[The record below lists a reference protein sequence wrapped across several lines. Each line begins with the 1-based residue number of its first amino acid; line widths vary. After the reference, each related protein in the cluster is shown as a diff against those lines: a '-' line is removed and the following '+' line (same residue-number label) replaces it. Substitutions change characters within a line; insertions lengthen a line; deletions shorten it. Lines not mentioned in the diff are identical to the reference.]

1 MGEAG
6 RLMAREPVVD
16 VRGMT
21 KRYGARTVVDN
32 VSFEVH
38 RGEVFALIG
47 PNGSGKTTT
56 IRMLCGLLK
65 PTAGAASVLGYDI
78 VRDAQ
83 QLKQQIGYMSQ
94 RFSLYQDL
102 SVLDNLKF
110 YARVYNVPR
119 KTREERLRELLAMSG
134 LVGRER
140 QPVGQLSGGWKQ
152 RLALACAIVHRPPL
166 LFLDEPTAAVDPVAR
181 RRFFATIFSLV
192 RDGVTAIITTHHLEE
207 AEYANRVGMMQ
218 DGVLQALAA
227 PAELRQGALRGVLLS
242 LVCDRPI
249 DAVEILRDLAGV
261 REAVLYGQTIHTLID
276 PALQS
281 PEGVRAELLLAGVGV
296 GSLTPIEASLEDVFV
311 SLYSGFV
318 INPDGTNV
326 ELEPRRLR
334 TIPLF
339 DGLDEASLS
348 TIANRFVTRRE
359 PGDRLLVQE
368 GELGDR
374 FFVIVDGTVEVT
386 RAERGEPARR
396 LAVLGRGDLF
406 GEIALIRD
414 QPRNASVRTLTP
426 CLLLTLDRQPFLEL
440 LETRPGLREYVERVA
455 AERLG
460 QR

>member
-1 MGEAG
+1 MMQSQA
-6 RLMAREPVVD
+6 VVE
-16 VRGMT
+16 VRGLT
-21 KRYGARTVVDN
+21 KRYGARAVVDD
-32 VSFEVH
+32 VSFEVK

-65 PTAGAASVLGYDI
+65 PTAGAASILGYDV
-78 VRDAQ
+78 VRDAERV
-83 QLKQQIGYMSQ
+83 KQQIGYMSQ
-94 RFSLYQDL
+94 RFSLYEDL

-119 KTREERLRELLAMSG
+119 KRRTDRIDELLAMSG
-134 LVGRER
+134 LAGRER
-140 QPVGQLSGGWKQ
+140 DAVGQLSGGWKQ

-192 RDGVTAIITTHHLEE
+192 REGITAIVTTHYLEE

-227 PAELRQGALRGVLLS
+227 PAELKQGALRGVLLG

-249 DAVEILRDLAGV
+249 EAVELLREMPGV
-261 REAVLYGQTIHTLID
+261 REATLYGQTIHVLID

-281 PEGVRAELLLAGVGV
+281 ADAVRAELIRAGIGV
-296 GSLTPIEASLEDVFV
+296 GSVTPIEPTLEDVFV

-318 INPDGTNV
+318 VNADGTNV

-339 DGLDEASLS
+339 DGLDEASLIS
-348 TIANRFVTRRE
+348 IANRFVTRRE
-359 PGDRLLVQE
+359 AADRLLVRQ
-368 GELGDR
+368 GDLGDR
-374 FFVIVDGTVEVT
+374 FYVVVNGSVEVT
-386 RAERGEPARR
+386 RADPGVPERR
-396 LAVLGRGDLF
+396 LAVLGRGDVF

-440 LETRPGLREYVERVA
+440 LATRPGLRAYVERVA

-460 QR
+460 VR